1 MNDRRLNE
9 LIRMAGEVSALE
21 RSAEALPAL
30 RLSGTPAQTR
40 VVRRRWIGLLSA
52 AAALSIAGIGAWYG
66 LAPSTSTV
74 APGPVV
80 VDGSNPSGQTSG
92 QTSGQAGDL
101 PKSYVRHQPLSPA
114 LPVPGVDGAVVR
126 TVQNTPIPGT
136 PDESVVMAIYRD
148 NAGGLRCVQLAA
160 HTWANRC
167 LPDVQPSELRDVR
180 FGAPCVKEP
189 QETLLIA
196 LAGPRRSLPT
206 SEAGAVALA
215 KCILSMPRGCDGEA
229 SCFSG
234 PASQCVPAG
243 VSVKIE
249 AVADR
254 GWSSD
259 RTVP

>member
-21 RSAEALPAL
+21 RSAEGTPTL
-30 RLSGTPAQTR
+30 RLAGSPAEVAR
-40 VVRRRWIGLLSA
+40 VRVARRSWIGMLSA
-52 AAALSIAGIGAWYG
+52 AAALAIAGLGTWYA
-66 LAPSTSTV
+66 LAPSPSPV
-74 APGPVV
+74 APGPVAV
-80 VDGSNPSGQTSG
+80 NGSNSSGTTDS
-92 QTSGQAGDL
+92 SSNA
-101 PKSYVRHQPLSPA
+101 YVKNQPFGPA
-114 LPVPGVDGAVVR
+114 LTVPGTEGAVVR

-136 PDESVVMAIYRD
+136 PDESVVLAIYRD
-148 NAGGLRCVQLAA
+148 NTGGLRCVQLAA

-206 SEAGAVALA
+206 NEAGAVALA

-229 SCFSG
+229 ACFSG

-254 GWSSD
+254 SWSSD
-259 RTVP
+259 RIVP